1 LLGIPENPDD
11 RSPSPE
17 PIYNGDGKRMNTR
30 EYRTRK
36 KLEELRHDLINQM
49 QEINPDYSPPM
60 DYKPM
65 LQRVSERV
73 AIPVDGNPAINF
85 VGLLIGP
92 RGNTLK
98 KIEKE
103 SDCKIMI
110 RGKGSVKEGKVFR
123 KDGNPLPGEDE
134 PLHALVSSTKIE
146 NVKKAVAQIQQIIK
160 AGIEQ
165 PEQDN
170 GLRKL
175 QLQELAK
182 LNGTLREDLMPRE
195 RQWLKPENQN
205 ITNTTICQKCGGRG
219 HLAQDCISGGQ
230 MVNYNGGPPMGGG
243 PRMGGPPAV
252 GMDRAKMDSEYD
264 SLMRE
269 LGEGSAPAANSNNNP
284 PQQPSGPRGPRP
296 GMFGPPRP
304 GFGGP
309 RPPWMGRGGP
319 RGFNGPPRFRHDGPG
334 GFNNGPPPPGA
345 MGRGNRPPPPWMQQN
360 NQQQGGQWQPG
371 GQQQGGYQ
379 QQPGYQQQGGYQQQQ
394 GGYGNFGSGFN
405 PPPPPPAGG
414 NQQPPPPPTSGGDVT
429 SQYYGGNQQQ
439 QQQWSG
445 QQQQYGGGQGDASSQ
460 QGSYGNWGNPPM
472 PSGPPGPVPP
482 PPPSSESATSAGN
495 YGGNAAGG
503 GFYGNMPPPPPPPQ

>member
-1 LLGIPENPDD
+1 MGTMPTNLTPQQQKAYIIQLQIEDTSRKLKSGMLGIPENPDD

-36 KLEELRHDLINQM
+36 KLEELRHDLINKM
-49 QEINPDYSPPM
+49 QEINPDYAPPM

-73 AIPVDGNPAINF
+73 AIPVDANPAINF

-123 KDGNPLPGEDE
+123 KDGAPLPGEDE

-146 NVKKAVAQIQQIIK
+146 NVKKAVAEIHQIIK

-175 QLQELAK
+175 QLQELA
-182 LNGTLREDLMPRE
+182 
-195 RQWLKPENQN
+195 
-205 ITNTTICQKCGGRG
+205 
-219 HLAQDCISGGQ
+219 
-230 MVNYNGGPPMGGG
+230 NYNGGPPVGG
-243 PRMGGPPAV
+243 PRMGNPAV

-269 LGEGSAPAANSNNNP
+269 LGEGSAPAAPGNNAGNAP
-284 PQQPSGPRGPRP
+284 PQQSGPRGPRP
-296 GMFGPPRP
+296 MFGPRG

-309 RPPWMGRGGP
+309 RPPWVGRGGP

-334 GFNNGPPPPGA
+334 GFNGGPPPPGA
-345 MGRGNRPPPPWMQQN
+345 MGRGNRPPPPWMHQN
-360 NQQQGGQWQPG
+360 NPQQGNQWQPG
-371 GQQQGGYQ
+371 QPPQQGGYQ
-379 QQPGYQQQGGYQQQQ
+379 QQPGYQQ
-394 GGYGNFGSGFN
+394 
-405 PPPPPPAGG
+405 
-414 NQQPPPPPTSGGDVT
+414 GD
-429 SQYYGGNQQQ
+429 
-439 QQQWSG
+439 
-445 QQQQYGGGQGDASSQ
+445 
-460 QGSYGNWGNPPM
+460 
-472 PSGPPGPVPP
+472 
-482 PPPSSESATSAGN
+482 
-495 YGGNAAGG
+495 
-503 GFYGNMPPPPPPPQ
+503 